1 MMIYHQL
8 LLDHQDGA
16 NGAYNAFIYGTCVCE
31 GYTRAM
37 QYLLRLKGIKSH
49 NVHCIAG
56 EDKLHMSTDKQ
67 DDMYKRYDLPADG
80 YHSIISIDDINYLYD
95 DPCWNAGRYQKGNKS
110 MPWTLLTKEEIS
122 KDHILS
128 FNERNINNNTLN
140 VSRSAIQTAMQRI
153 ANYRRERRK
162 QQEIFSE
169 QEIGKSTINV
179 STAEK
184 DKAREIY
191 QRNMQER
198 KIEGQE
204 QKY

>member
-67 DDMYKRYDLPADG
+67 DDIYKKYDLPNDG

-122 KDHILS
+122 KDHTLS

-140 VSRSAIQTAMQRI
+140 VPRSAIQTAMQRI

-169 QEIGKSTINV
+169 HEIGKSTINV
-179 STAEK
+179 STTEK

>member
-1 MMIYHQL
+1 
-8 LLDHQDGA
+8 
-16 NGAYNAFIYGTCVCE
+16 
-31 GYTRAM
+31 
-37 QYLLRLKGIKSH
+37 
-49 NVHCIAG
+49 
-56 EDKLHMSTDKQ
+56 
-67 DDMYKRYDLPADG
+67 
-80 YHSIISIDDINYLYD
+80 
-95 DPCWNAGRYQKGNKS
+95 

-122 KDHILS
+122 KDHTLS

-140 VSRSAIQTAMQRI
+140 VPRSAIQTAMQRI

-179 STAEK
+179 STTEK